1 MLKEVLVVEGKM
13 DTVAIRRALEA
24 DTIETGGFTLAPYT
38 LRQIEAAYKKRGII
52 ILTDPDG
59 AGERIRR
66 FLTER
71 FPEAGQAFIPK
82 IQATANND
90 VGVEQAQ
97 PEAILAALAKVRHH
111 DYRPQGEFTHMDLF
125 RYALNGSPQAAAR
138 RDALGAELGI
148 GYGNAKRFLERLNH
162 YGVTR
167 EEFLAALAKLDN
179 IGEWNVEKPVIASP
193 QVTQHILNRF
203 KLRADKKLGQNFLI
217 DEQVVRQIVA
227 AAELSEADTVLEVGP
242 GIGTLTQGLAESK
255 AQVVAVELDTRLLP
269 VLATTLEGY
278 DNVRVVHGDI
288 LKVNIMEEVGVPNFK
303 VCANL
308 PYYITTPIIFA
319 LLEKRLP
326 MERLVAMVQKE
337 VAERMAAQ
345 PGGKDY
351 GALSV
356 AIQYY
361 TEPEIAF
368 IVPPTSFIPA
378 PAVDSAVIVC
388 KRREKPPVEVC
399 DEALFFRVVKAA
411 FSLRRK
417 MLSNSLKNMGIKS
430 EQVAKWLELAG
441 VDGKR
446 RAETLSLE
454 DFAKLTNSFNEAVK

>member
-1 MLKEVLVVEGKM
+1 M
-13 DTVAIRRALEA
+13 
-24 DTIETGGFTLAPYT
+24 
-38 LRQIEAAYKKRGII
+38 
-52 ILTDPDG
+52 
-59 AGERIRR
+59 
-66 FLTER
+66 
-71 FPEAGQAFIPK
+71 
-82 IQATANND
+82 
-90 VGVEQAQ
+90 
-97 PEAILAALAKVRHH
+97 
-111 DYRPQGEFTHMDLF
+111 
-125 RYALNGSPQAAAR
+125 
-138 RDALGAELGI
+138 
-148 GYGNAKRFLERLNH
+148 
-162 YGVTR
+162 
-167 EEFLAALAKLDN
+167 
-179 IGEWNVEKPVIASP
+179 EKPIIASP

-278 DNVRVVHGDI
+278 DNVHVVHGDI

-417 MLSNSLKNMGIKS
+417 MLNNSLKNMGIKS

>member
-1 MLKEVLVVEGKM
+1 M
-13 DTVAIRRALEA
+13 
-24 DTIETGGFTLAPYT
+24 
-38 LRQIEAAYKKRGII
+38 
-52 ILTDPDG
+52 
-59 AGERIRR
+59 
-66 FLTER
+66 
-71 FPEAGQAFIPK
+71 
-82 IQATANND
+82 
-90 VGVEQAQ
+90 
-97 PEAILAALAKVRHH
+97 
-111 DYRPQGEFTHMDLF
+111 
-125 RYALNGSPQAAAR
+125 
-138 RDALGAELGI
+138 
-148 GYGNAKRFLERLNH
+148 
-162 YGVTR
+162 
-167 EEFLAALAKLDN
+167 
-179 IGEWNVEKPVIASP
+179 EKPIIASP

-217 DEQVVRQIVA
+217 DENVVRQIVE
-227 AAELSEADTVLEVGP
+227 AAELSEADIVLEVGP

-288 LKVNIMEEVGVPNFK
+288 LKVNIMEEVGAPSFK

-417 MLSNSLKNMGIKS
+417 MLSNSLKNMGIKA
-430 EQVAKWLELAG
+430 EQVAKWLELAD

>member
-1 MLKEVLVVEGKM
+1 M
-13 DTVAIRRALEA
+13 
-24 DTIETGGFTLAPYT
+24 
-38 LRQIEAAYKKRGII
+38 
-52 ILTDPDG
+52 
-59 AGERIRR
+59 
-66 FLTER
+66 
-71 FPEAGQAFIPK
+71 
-82 IQATANND
+82 
-90 VGVEQAQ
+90 
-97 PEAILAALAKVRHH
+97 
-111 DYRPQGEFTHMDLF
+111 
-125 RYALNGSPQAAAR
+125 
-138 RDALGAELGI
+138 
-148 GYGNAKRFLERLNH
+148 
-162 YGVTR
+162 
-167 EEFLAALAKLDN
+167 
-179 IGEWNVEKPVIASP
+179 EKPIIASP

-378 PAVDSAVIVC
+378 AAVDSAVIVC

>member
-1 MLKEVLVVEGKM
+1 M
-13 DTVAIRRALEA
+13 D
-24 DTIETGGFTLAPYT
+24 
-38 LRQIEAAYKKRGII
+38 
-52 ILTDPDG
+52 
-59 AGERIRR
+59 
-66 FLTER
+66 
-71 FPEAGQAFIPK
+71 
-82 IQATANND
+82 
-90 VGVEQAQ
+90 
-97 PEAILAALAKVRHH
+97 
-111 DYRPQGEFTHMDLF
+111 
-125 RYALNGSPQAAAR
+125 
-138 RDALGAELGI
+138 
-148 GYGNAKRFLERLNH
+148 
-162 YGVTR
+162 
-167 EEFLAALAKLDN
+167 
-179 IGEWNVEKPVIASP
+179 KPIIASP

-217 DEQVVRQIVA
+217 DENVVHQIVA

-255 AQVVAVELDTRLLP
+255 ARVVAVELDTRLLP
-269 VLATTLEGY
+269 VLATTLNGY

-288 LKVNIMEEVGVPNFK
+288 LKVNIMEEVGAPSFK

-345 PGGKDY
+345 PGGKEY

-361 TEPEIAF
+361 TEPKIDF

-399 DEALFFRVVKAA
+399 DEGLFFRVVKAA

-430 EQVAKWLELAG
+430 KQVAKWLELAG

>member
-1 MLKEVLVVEGKM
+1 M
-13 DTVAIRRALEA
+13 
-24 DTIETGGFTLAPYT
+24 
-38 LRQIEAAYKKRGII
+38 
-52 ILTDPDG
+52 
-59 AGERIRR
+59 
-66 FLTER
+66 
-71 FPEAGQAFIPK
+71 
-82 IQATANND
+82 
-90 VGVEQAQ
+90 
-97 PEAILAALAKVRHH
+97 
-111 DYRPQGEFTHMDLF
+111 
-125 RYALNGSPQAAAR
+125 
-138 RDALGAELGI
+138 
-148 GYGNAKRFLERLNH
+148 
-162 YGVTR
+162 
-167 EEFLAALAKLDN
+167 
-179 IGEWNVEKPVIASP
+179 EKPIIASP

-217 DEQVVRQIVA
+217 DGQVVRQIVA

-278 DNVRVVHGDI
+278 DNVHVVHGDI

>member
-1 MLKEVLVVEGKM
+1 M
-13 DTVAIRRALEA
+13 D
-24 DTIETGGFTLAPYT
+24 
-38 LRQIEAAYKKRGII
+38 
-52 ILTDPDG
+52 
-59 AGERIRR
+59 
-66 FLTER
+66 
-71 FPEAGQAFIPK
+71 
-82 IQATANND
+82 
-90 VGVEQAQ
+90 
-97 PEAILAALAKVRHH
+97 
-111 DYRPQGEFTHMDLF
+111 
-125 RYALNGSPQAAAR
+125 
-138 RDALGAELGI
+138 
-148 GYGNAKRFLERLNH
+148 
-162 YGVTR
+162 
-167 EEFLAALAKLDN
+167 
-179 IGEWNVEKPVIASP
+179 KPIIASP

-217 DEQVVRQIVA
+217 DENVVHQIVA

-255 AQVVAVELDTRLLP
+255 ARVVAVELDTRLLP
-269 VLATTLEGY
+269 VLATTLNGY

-288 LKVNIMEEVGVPNFK
+288 LKVNIMEEVGAPSFK

-345 PGGKDY
+345 PGGNEY

-361 TEPEIAF
+361 TEPKIAF

-399 DEALFFRVVKAA
+399 DEGLFFRVVKAA

-430 EQVAKWLELAG
+430 ERVAKWLELAG

>member
-1 MLKEVLVVEGKM
+1 M
-13 DTVAIRRALEA
+13 D
-24 DTIETGGFTLAPYT
+24 
-38 LRQIEAAYKKRGII
+38 
-52 ILTDPDG
+52 
-59 AGERIRR
+59 
-66 FLTER
+66 
-71 FPEAGQAFIPK
+71 
-82 IQATANND
+82 
-90 VGVEQAQ
+90 
-97 PEAILAALAKVRHH
+97 
-111 DYRPQGEFTHMDLF
+111 
-125 RYALNGSPQAAAR
+125 
-138 RDALGAELGI
+138 
-148 GYGNAKRFLERLNH
+148 
-162 YGVTR
+162 
-167 EEFLAALAKLDN
+167 
-179 IGEWNVEKPVIASP
+179 KPIIASP

-217 DEQVVRQIVA
+217 DENVVHQIVA

-255 AQVVAVELDTRLLP
+255 ARVVAVELDTRLLP
-269 VLATTLEGY
+269 VLATTLNGY

-288 LKVNIMEEVGVPNFK
+288 LQVNIMEEVGAPSFK

-345 PGGKDY
+345 PGGKEY

-361 TEPEIAF
+361 TEPKIAF

-399 DEALFFRVVKAA
+399 DEGLFFRVVKAA

>member
-1 MLKEVLVVEGKM
+1 M
-13 DTVAIRRALEA
+13 D
-24 DTIETGGFTLAPYT
+24 
-38 LRQIEAAYKKRGII
+38 
-52 ILTDPDG
+52 
-59 AGERIRR
+59 
-66 FLTER
+66 
-71 FPEAGQAFIPK
+71 
-82 IQATANND
+82 
-90 VGVEQAQ
+90 
-97 PEAILAALAKVRHH
+97 
-111 DYRPQGEFTHMDLF
+111 
-125 RYALNGSPQAAAR
+125 
-138 RDALGAELGI
+138 
-148 GYGNAKRFLERLNH
+148 
-162 YGVTR
+162 
-167 EEFLAALAKLDN
+167 
-179 IGEWNVEKPVIASP
+179 KPIIASP
-193 QVTQHILNRF
+193 AVTNHILRRF

-217 DEQVVRQIVA
+217 DEDIVRRIVA
-227 AAELSEADTVLEVGP
+227 AAELTSADTVLEVGP
-242 GIGTLTQGLAESK
+242 GVGTLTQGLAESG
-255 AQVVAVELDTRLLP
+255 AQVVAVELDKRLLP
-269 VLATTLEGY
+269 VLAATLEGY
-278 DNVRVVHGDI
+278 ENVRIVSGDI
-288 LKVNIMEEVGVPNFK
+288 LQVDIMREVGAPDFK

-368 IVPPTSFIPA
+368 IVPPSSFIPA

-388 KRREKPPVEVC
+388 KRRRQPPVQVC
-399 DEALFFRVVKAA
+399 DEDLFFRVVKAA

-417 MLSNSLKNMGIKS
+417 MLSNSLKNMGVTG
-430 EQVAKWLELAG
+430 EQAGRWLELAG

-454 DFAKLTNSFNEAVK
+454 EFARLTNTFSQACQ

>member
-1 MLKEVLVVEGKM
+1 M
-13 DTVAIRRALEA
+13 
-24 DTIETGGFTLAPYT
+24 
-38 LRQIEAAYKKRGII
+38 
-52 ILTDPDG
+52 
-59 AGERIRR
+59 
-66 FLTER
+66 
-71 FPEAGQAFIPK
+71 
-82 IQATANND
+82 
-90 VGVEQAQ
+90 
-97 PEAILAALAKVRHH
+97 
-111 DYRPQGEFTHMDLF
+111 
-125 RYALNGSPQAAAR
+125 
-138 RDALGAELGI
+138 
-148 GYGNAKRFLERLNH
+148 
-162 YGVTR
+162 
-167 EEFLAALAKLDN
+167 
-179 IGEWNVEKPVIASP
+179 EKPIIASP

-217 DEQVVRQIVA
+217 DENVVRQIVA

-288 LKVNIMEEVGVPNFK
+288 LTVNIMEEVGVPNFK

-345 PGGKDY
+345 PGGKDD

-454 DFAKLTNSFNEAVK
+454 AFAKLTNSFNEAVK

>member
-1 MLKEVLVVEGKM
+1 M
-13 DTVAIRRALEA
+13 D
-24 DTIETGGFTLAPYT
+24 
-38 LRQIEAAYKKRGII
+38 
-52 ILTDPDG
+52 
-59 AGERIRR
+59 
-66 FLTER
+66 
-71 FPEAGQAFIPK
+71 
-82 IQATANND
+82 
-90 VGVEQAQ
+90 
-97 PEAILAALAKVRHH
+97 
-111 DYRPQGEFTHMDLF
+111 
-125 RYALNGSPQAAAR
+125 
-138 RDALGAELGI
+138 
-148 GYGNAKRFLERLNH
+148 
-162 YGVTR
+162 
-167 EEFLAALAKLDN
+167 
-179 IGEWNVEKPVIASP
+179 KPIIASP
-193 QVTQHILNRF
+193 QVTNHILHRF

-217 DEQVVRQIVA
+217 DENIVRNIVA
-227 AAELSEADTVLEVGP
+227 AAELSDKDTVLEVGP
-242 GIGTLTQGLAESK
+242 GIGTLTQGLAESG
-255 AQVVAVELDTRLLP
+255 ASVVAVELDKRLLP
-269 VLATTLEGY
+269 VLDTTLEGY
-278 DNVRVVHGDI
+278 DNVRIVNGDI
-288 LKVNIMEEVGVPNFK
+288 LQVDIMQTVGVDKFK

-337 VAERMAAQ
+337 VAERMAAK

-368 IVPPTSFIPA
+368 IVPPSSFIPA
-378 PAVDSAVIVC
+378 PSVDSAVIVC

-417 MLSNSLKNMGIKS
+417 MLNNSLKNMGIKG

-454 DFAKLTNSFNEAVK
+454 EFAALTNTFAASKE